1 MKRSSGRWE
10 FVNRLVM
17 MTEMTYILQYAAVF
31 VVMLLAELLY
41 FKLAVK
47 YNIIDRPH
55 HQSSHTGVAIRGGG
69 IVFFL
74 AFLLWSVMNGFPFIW
89 GLLGLTVL
97 ATVSFIDDIRSV
109 NPMIRLVC
117 QFIAILLMFY
127 HSGLIQTPLYVI
139 FILSV
144 ACVGMMNICN
154 FMDGINGMTGGYSL
168 VVMLA
173 LLYVNINV
181 FRFTETSFLLYVIM
195 AILVFNI
202 FNFRRH
208 AKCFAGDVGSLSMG
222 FILVYLVLRLALNG
236 HSMSW
241 MIFLV
246 VYGVDGG
253 LTILHRILLREN
265 LMKPHKKHAY
275 QIMANEL
282 KMPHLQVS
290 LIYMGIQAV
299 CCAWFIASPN
309 YYTFFAQIIILSAA
323 YLLFMKK
330 YYHLHVKNR

>member
-1 MKRSSGRWE
+1 MIEYIIVGISLLVLEIAYMKMA
-10 FVNRLVM
+10 VRLK
-17 MTEMTYILQYAAVF
+17 IF
-31 VVMLLAELLY
+31 D
-41 FKLAVK
+41 
-47 YNIIDRPH
+47 IPH
-55 HQSSHTGVAIRGGG
+55 HQSSHLGVVVRGGG
-69 IVFFL
+69 IIFYI
-74 AFLLWSVMNGFPFIW
+74 AFLLWSVVNGFPFKW

-109 NPMIRLVC
+109 SPMIRLVC

-127 HSGLIQTPLYVI
+127 HSGLIQTAPHVI
-139 FILSV
+139 FILTV

-173 LLYVNINV
+173 LLYVNVYV
-181 FRFTETSFLLYVIM
+181 FHFTQTSFLLYVIM

-202 FNFRRH
+202 FNFRSH

-222 FILVYLVLRLALNG
+222 FILVYLVLRLALRG
-236 HSMSW
+236 QSMAW

-253 LTILHRILLREN
+253 LTILHRILLRED

-290 LIYMGIQAV
+290 LIYMGMQAV

>member
-1 MKRSSGRWE
+1 MINSAW
-10 FVNRLVM
+10 
-17 MTEMTYILQYAAVF
+17 TY
-31 VVMLLAELLY
+31 LLAGLILLALEIAY
-41 FKLAVK
+41 MKVAVRLR
-47 YNIIDRPH
+47 IFDIPH
-55 HQSSHTGVAIRGGG
+55 HQSSHLGVVVRGGG
-69 IVFFL
+69 IIFYI
-74 AFLLWSVMNGFPFIW
+74 AFLLWSVVNGFPFIW

-109 NPMIRLVC
+109 SPIIRLVC

-127 HSGLIQTPLYVI
+127 HSGLIQTAPHVI
-139 FILSV
+139 CIMSV

-168 VVMLA
+168 VVILA
-173 LLYVNINV
+173 LLYVNVNV
-181 FRFTETSFLLYVIM
+181 FHFTQTSFLLYVIM

-299 CCAWFIASPN
+299 CCAWFIAFPN

>member
-1 MKRSSGRWE
+1 
-10 FVNRLVM
+10 
-17 MTEMTYILQYAAVF
+17 MTYILQYAAVF
-31 VVMLLAELLY
+31 VLMLLAELLY
-41 FKLAVK
+41 FKFAVK
-47 YNIIDRPH
+47 YSIIDKPH

-74 AFLLWSVMNGFPFIW
+74 AFLLWSVVNGFPFIW

-127 HSGLIQTPLYVI
+127 HSGLIQTPLHVI

-173 LLYVNINV
+173 LLYVNMNV

-195 AILVFNI
+195 AILVFNF
-202 FNFRRH
+202 FNFRSH

-222 FILVYLVLRLALNG
+222 FILVYLVLRLELNG
-236 HSMSW
+236 RSMSW

-299 CCAWFIASPN
+299 CCAWFIAFPN

>member
-1 MKRSSGRWE
+1 MNSSVWMYLLIGLILLVIEVVYMKMA
-10 FVNRLVM
+10 VRLKIFDV
-17 MTEMTYILQYAAVF
+17 
-31 VVMLLAELLY
+31 
-41 FKLAVK
+41 
-47 YNIIDRPH
+47 PH
-55 HQSSHTGVAIRGGG
+55 HQSSHLGVVVRGGG
-69 IVFFL
+69 IIFYI
-74 AFLLWSVMNGFPFIW
+74 AFLLWSVVNGFPFLW

-97 ATVSFIDDIRSV
+97 ATVSFIDDIHSV
-109 NPMIRLVC
+109 SPIIRLVC

-127 HSGLIQTPLYVI
+127 HSGLIQTPLYAI

-173 LLYVNINV
+173 LLYVNMNV
-181 FRFTETSFLLYVIM
+181 FCFTETSFLLYVIM

-202 FNFRRH
+202 FNFRSR

-290 LIYMGIQAV
+290 LIYMGMQTV
-299 CCAWFIASPN
+299 GCVWFIASPN
-309 YYTFFAQIIILSAA
+309 YYTFFAQIVILSAA

-330 YYHLHVKNR
+330 YYHLHKMCNNSTK

>member
-1 MKRSSGRWE
+1 MSSSYLLIFLLLFAFE
-10 FVNRLVM
+10 
-17 MTEMTYILQYAAVF
+17 TAYIQIAIKF
-31 VVMLLAELLY
+31 
-41 FKLAVK
+41 
-47 YNIIDRPH
+47 NIVDRPH
-55 HQSSHTGVAIRGGG
+55 HQSSHKGVVIRGGG

-74 AFLLWSVMNGFPFIW
+74 AFLLWTVANGALLLW

-109 NPMIRLVC
+109 
-117 QFIAILLMFY
+117 
-127 HSGLIQTPLYVI
+127 S
-139 FILSV
+139 
-144 ACVGMMNICN
+144 MMNICN

-173 LLYVNINV
+173 LLYVNMNV

-195 AILVFNI
+195 SILVFNI
-202 FNFRRH
+202 FNFRSH
-208 AKCFAGDVGSLSMG
+208 AMCFAGDVGSLSMG

-299 CCAWFIASPN
+299 CCAWFIAFPN

>member
-1 MKRSSGRWE
+1 MSSFYLLIFLLLFAFE
-10 FVNRLVM
+10 IA
-17 MTEMTYILQYAAVF
+17 YIQIAIKF
-31 VVMLLAELLY
+31 
-41 FKLAVK
+41 
-47 YNIIDRPH
+47 NIVDRPH
-55 HQSSHTGVAIRGGG
+55 HQSSHKGVVIRGGG

-74 AFLLWSVMNGFPFIW
+74 AFLLWTVANGSLLLW

-109 NPMIRLVC
+109 SPIIRLIC
-117 QFIAILLMFY
+117 QFVAILLMFY

-173 LLYVNINV
+173 LLYVNMNV

-299 CCAWFIASPN
+299 CCAWFIAFPN
-309 YYTFFAQIIILSAA
+309 YCTFFAQIIILSAA

>member
-1 MKRSSGRWE
+1 
-10 FVNRLVM
+10 M
-17 MTEMTYILQYAAVF
+17 MTELTYIWQYAAVF
-31 VVMLLAELLY
+31 MLMLLAELLY

-47 YNIIDRPH
+47 YSIIDKPH

-74 AFLLWSVMNGFPFIW
+74 AFLLWSVVNGFPFLW

-109 NPMIRLVC
+109 SPMIRLVC

-127 HSGLIQTPLYVI
+127 HSGLIQTPLYAI

-173 LLYVNINV
+173 LLYVNVNV
-181 FRFTETSFLLYVIM
+181 FHFTQTSFLLYVIM

-299 CCAWFIASPN
+299 CCAWFIAFPK

>member
-1 MKRSSGRWE
+1 MSSSYLLIFLLLFAFE
-10 FVNRLVM
+10 
-17 MTEMTYILQYAAVF
+17 TAYIQIAIKF
-31 VVMLLAELLY
+31 
-41 FKLAVK
+41 
-47 YNIIDRPH
+47 NIVDRPH
-55 HQSSHTGVAIRGGG
+55 HQSSHKGVVIRGGG

-74 AFLLWSVMNGFPFIW
+74 AFLLWTVANGALLLW

-109 NPMIRLVC
+109 SPMIRLVC
-117 QFIAILLMFY
+117 QFVAILLMFY

-173 LLYVNINV
+173 LLYVNMNV

-208 AKCFAGDVGSLSMG
+208 AKCFAGDVGSLSIG

-299 CCAWFIASPN
+299 CCAWFIAFPN

>member
-1 MKRSSGRWE
+1 MSSSYLLIFLLLFAFE
-10 FVNRLVM
+10 
-17 MTEMTYILQYAAVF
+17 TAYIQIAIKF
-31 VVMLLAELLY
+31 
-41 FKLAVK
+41 
-47 YNIIDRPH
+47 NIVDRPH
-55 HQSSHTGVAIRGGG
+55 HQSSHKGVVIRGGG

-74 AFLLWSVMNGFPFIW
+74 AFLLWTVANGALLLW

-109 NPMIRLVC
+109 SPMIRLAC
-117 QFIAILLMFY
+117 QFVAILLMFY

-173 LLYVNINV
+173 LLYVNMNV

-202 FNFRRH
+202 FNFRSH
-208 AKCFAGDVGSLSMG
+208 AMCFAGDVGSLSMG

-299 CCAWFIASPN
+299 CCAWFIAFPN

>member
-1 MKRSSGRWE
+1 MIYK
-10 FVNRLVM
+10 
-17 MTEMTYILQYAAVF
+17 YAAVF

-74 AFLLWSVMNGFPFIW
+74 AFLLWSVVNGFPFKW

-109 NPMIRLVC
+109 SPIIRLVC
-117 QFIAILLMFY
+117 QFIAIILMFY

-173 LLYVNINV
+173 LLYVNVNV

-202 FNFRRH
+202 FNFRSH

-299 CCAWFIASPN
+299 CCAWFIAFPN

-323 YLLFMKK
+323 YLLFLKK